1 MIRIARVAALTSASL
16 PLFAAL
22 FACGKQGS
30 ATESDTSSLKTTTA
44 TVTVDTTPV
53 RVSDI
58 QIGKAVG
65 ADRRITEPTT
75 TFGSRDT
82 IHVSVITE
90 GAAKN
95 AAIGVQLFYSRPR
108 EGGNPV
114 SVQTIRS
121 FTGTSA
127 TEAQLAQARPWS
139 PGPFKVE
146 VSLNGSLAGTREFEV
161 K

>member
-1 MIRIARVAALTSASL
+1 MIRTARATALTRTL
-16 PLFAAL
+16 LLLAAL
-22 FACGKQGS
+22 FACGKKDNS
-30 ATESDTSSLKTTTA
+30 TVSDTRLGTTTA
-44 TVTVDTTPV
+44 TATMDTTPI

-58 QIGKAVG
+58 QLGKAVG

-75 TFGSRDT
+75 TFGIRDT

-95 AAIGVQLFYSRPR
+95 AAIDVQLFYSRPR

-127 TEAQLAQARPWS
+127 TDVQLSQARPWS

-146 VSLNGSLAGTREFEV
+146 VSLNGASAGTREFEV

>member
-1 MIRIARVAALTSASL
+1 MIRTARVTALTST
-16 PLFAAL
+16 LFLIAVP
-22 FACGKQGS
+22 FACGKQGNTS
-30 ATESDTSSLKTTTA
+30 ASDTSSLGTTTT
-44 TVTVDTTPV
+44 TVTMDTTPI

-58 QIGKAVG
+58 QLGKAVG

-75 TFGSRDT
+75 TFGIRDT

-95 AAIGVQLFYSRPR
+95 AAIDVQLFYSRPR

-127 TEAQLAQARPWS
+127 TDVQLSQARPWS

-146 VSLNGSLAGTREFEV
+146 VSLNGASAGTREFEV
-161 K
+161 R

>member
-1 MIRIARVAALTSASL
+1 MVRTARVTALTST
-16 PLFAAL
+16 LFL
-22 FACGKQGS
+22 FTVSFACGKQGN
-30 ATESDTSSLKTTTA
+30 ATASDTSSLGTTTA
-44 TVTVDTTPV
+44 TAIMDTTPI

-75 TFGSRDT
+75 TFGTRDT

-95 AAIGVQLFYSRPR
+95 AQIDVKLFYSRPR

-114 SVQTIRS
+114 SVATMGS

-127 TEAQLAQARPWS
+127 TDVQLAQARPWS

-146 VSLNGSLAGTREFEV
+146 VSLNGASAGTREFEV